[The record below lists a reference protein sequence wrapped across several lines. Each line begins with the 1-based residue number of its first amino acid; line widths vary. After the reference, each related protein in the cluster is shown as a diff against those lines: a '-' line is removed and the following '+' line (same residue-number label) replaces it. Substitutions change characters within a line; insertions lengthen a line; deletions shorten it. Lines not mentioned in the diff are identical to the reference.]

1 MIQRVQTLWLLGA
14 SICGFATLKLPF
26 YVGSVGTA
34 PAESFSATTNT
45 LLMILTVAVAIVS
58 LVAIFLY
65 NNRPLQ
71 QRIGLAGFAISV
83 LNIILYFVFTKKY
96 DVGAIALTAVFSFAI
111 PALLLMAIL
120 AIRKDEKL
128 VKSVD
133 RLR

>member
-1 MIQRVQTLWLLGA
+1 MIQRVQTLWLLAA

-58 LVAIFLY
+58 LVTIFLY

-71 QRIGLAGFAISV
+71 FRIGLAGFAISV
-83 LNIILYFVFTKKY
+83 LNIILYFVYTKKY
-96 DVGAIALTAVFSFAI
+96 DVGAITLTAVFSFAI